1 MEADLKLV
9 LQNQVIIMEALQQ
22 IVGLDQD
29 LLVQI
34 QITKERLEDERASM
48 ARTNEPS
55 I

>member
-1 MEADLKLV
+1 MEVDLKLV

-34 QITKERLEDERASM
+34 QITKERLEDERTSM
-48 ARTNEPS
+48 ARTSEPS